1 MLDSINDVISKDG
14 NEEFDGDLKSFAGES
29 KGKKFKKGRNSEKA
43 SDIKIEKTQDKTE
56 KVSNF
61 FARKNN
67 MNSNSIYNKNLNSEI
82 SNHTINENLS
92 QESNTNSSNTNSLE
106 NICSADIKD
115 PNLKHEKNILDEQTG
130 KLNEENSDINENLS
144 GPQDH
149 SNSIQNFEEN
159 VNSTNSTNQQ
169 NEKKSKDSK
178 NKDDVTK
185 ILDDAPF
192 MLNDIPS
199 GNKNKKY
206 SKKKDKKKSKSHHG
220 DSSLDN
226 LFGNGGIIVITQ
238 SFHHN
243 DNDSVRFYLNNL

>member
-1 MLDSINDVISKDG
+1 MLDSINDIISKDG
-14 NEEFDGDLKSFAGES
+14 NEEFDGDLKSFAGGS
-29 KGKKFKKGRNSEKA
+29 RGKKFKKGRNSDKV
-43 SDIKIEKTQDKTE
+43 SDIKIEKSQDKTE

-82 SNHTINENLS
+82 PNHTINENSS
-92 QESNTNSSNTNSLE
+92 QESKTNSANTNSSE
-106 NICSADIKD
+106 NICSAEFKD
-115 PNLKHEKNILDEQTG
+115 PNLKHEINILDEQTR
-130 KLNEENSDINENLS
+130 KLNEENSDRNENLS

-159 VNSTNSTNQQ
+159 VNSTNSTNQK
-169 NEKKSKDSK
+169 NEKIT
-178 NKDDVTK
+178 KDDVSK

-199 GNKNKKY
+199 GNKNKKS

-243 DNDSVRFYLNNL
+243 DNDSVR